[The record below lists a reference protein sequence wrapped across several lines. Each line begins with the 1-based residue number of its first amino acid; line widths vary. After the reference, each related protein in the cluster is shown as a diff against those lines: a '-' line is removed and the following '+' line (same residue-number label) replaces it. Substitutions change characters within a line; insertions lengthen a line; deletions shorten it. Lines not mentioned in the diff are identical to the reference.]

1 MNVRADIVDP
11 FLAKVDTVLAGHYSA
26 VLYGSVAR
34 GDHIPNISDVNLMMI
49 VERLDSET
57 LTRLEAPFVAWV
69 DHKLPPPLLMTAAE
83 WSRAA
88 DVFPVEI
95 ADMKAAYRV
104 LRGDDPLSGQIVR
117 RSDLRRALE
126 REFRG
131 KLTRLRQ
138 GFIPSERRPEDLGAI
153 ARQSIA
159 SVAALYRALLHLAGQ
174 TPPADLSGALHAAGE
189 LVGFDAGPLK
199 AIAEQRANNKWKCRR
214 EDFESYMTAIQRTV
228 QYVDELQL
236 GEQE

>member
-1 MNVRADIVDP
+1 MNVKTEMIDP
-11 FLAKVDTVLAGHYSA
+11 FLAKVDAVLAGGYSA

-34 GDHIPNISDVNLMMI
+34 GDHIPGVSDVNLMLI
-49 VERLDSET
+49 VEHLDSET
-57 LTRLEAPFVAWV
+57 LTRLEAPFVAWM
-69 DHKLPPPLLMTAAE
+69 DHKLPPPLILTASE
-83 WSRAA
+83 WRRAG

-95 ADMKAAYRV
+95 ADMKVAYRV
-104 LRGDDPLSGQIVR
+104 LRGDDPVVGQVVK

-138 GFIPSERRPEDLGAI
+138 GFIPSERKPEDLGAI

-159 SVAALYRALLHLAGQ
+159 SVAALFRALLHLAGR
-174 TPPADLSGALHAAGE
+174 TPPADLPGALGDVGE
-189 LVGFDAGPLK
+189 LVGFDPTPLK
-199 AIAEQRANNKWKCRR
+199 AIAEHRGDVKWKCRR
-214 EDFESYMTAIQRTV
+214 EDFEAYMTAIQRTV